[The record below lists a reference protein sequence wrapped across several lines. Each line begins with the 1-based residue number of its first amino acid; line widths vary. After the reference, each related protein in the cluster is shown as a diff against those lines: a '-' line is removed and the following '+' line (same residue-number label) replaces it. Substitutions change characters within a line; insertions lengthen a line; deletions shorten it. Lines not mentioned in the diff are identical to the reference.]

1 MWELC
6 PSDQHSNIFFA
17 FLFLQR
23 LPRDIRVLLTHK
35 DHSYLLRLVAA
46 LPGKNKHIHQQPNK
60 KQPMPVP
67 PRPNKVKYPTAPV
80 SLARDSAGLCFS
92 HWSFGKRAN
101 NCTAP
106 CSWQG
111 N

>member
-1 MWELC
+1 MNNFIRSLNTKLPAFWLDA
-6 PSDQHSNIFFA
+6 PVAWFA
-17 FLFLQR
+17 AVEAQFKLH
-23 LPRDIRVLLTHK
+23 RVSSHDKRFCHVTEK
-35 DHSYLLRLVAA
+35 E
-46 LPGKNKHIHQQPNK
+46 
-60 KQPMPVP
+60 
-67 PRPNKVKYPTAPV
+67 KYPTAPV
-80 SLARDSAGLCFS
+80 SLARDSAGLCFY